1 MTVVQ
6 AFAGGLIDQWSE
18 IVTADG
24 FDEHTVV
31 SPGVF
36 RGNWAGEGGLG
47 EVVDGSQIYV
57 PENTAAFVFSGNGVE
72 AIMGIPGGYVYHTGP
87 PLQQGESLG
96 TTLGRVAQMAMQRRV
111 RSDLRT
117 VAFINL
123 REIRG
128 LKWGTPRPV
137 LFHDNAYGTDLE
149 ITAFGTYSLR
159 VVDPITFV
167 QQFIPANTHSYTF
180 ADPESR
186 QTLASELLQSFAVAV
201 NSLSASYRISELPSR
216 TNEVVAAMMSPD
228 GVAASWLYRFGMQLS
243 SVAVESLEFSPSSR
257 RLVEEY
263 SRRRMHKAADAS
275 GATYEAAVTFQQQVV
290 DGIRNVGFA
299 GVSKMLG
306 GQGRDAGAEG
316 AVEGAGKKSVGDQSI
331 MLRGLRRQRD
341 RGTLTAAEYEARKR
355 EILGD

>member
-18 IVTADG
+18 VVTADG

-36 RGNWAGEGGLG
+36 RGRGRGSWAGDLG
-47 EVVDGSQIYV
+47 EVVDGTQIYV

-72 AIMGIPGGYVYHTGP
+72 AIMGIPGGYVYRTAP
-87 PLQQGESLG
+87 PMQQGESLG
-96 TTLGRVAQMAMQRRV
+96 TALGRVAQMALQRQV
-111 RSDLRT
+111 RSDVRT

-128 LKWGTPRPV
+128 LKFGTPRPV

-159 VVDPITFV
+159 VADPITFV
-167 QQFIPANTHSYTF
+167 QQFMPANTHHYTF
-180 ADPESR
+180 ADPASR

-201 NSLSASYRISELPSR
+201 NSLSATCRASELPSR
-216 TNEVVAAMMSPD
+216 TNDVVAAIMSPD
-228 GVAASWLYRFGMQLS
+228 GVAASWLYRFGLQLR

-263 SRRRMHKAADAS
+263 SRTRMHRGAS
-275 GATYEAAVTFQQQVV
+275 GEY
-290 DGIRNVGFA
+290 A
-299 GVSKMLG
+299 G
-306 GQGRDAGAEG
+306 REG
-316 AVEGAGKKSVGDQSI
+316 AVSFQQRRDVVGEGGGA
-331 MLRGLRRQRD
+331 LRRLRRQRD
-341 RGTLTAAEYEARKR
+341 AGALTAAEYEARKR
-355 EILGD
+355 GLQGE